1 MLLYYI
7 IFVAV
12 AVVVVVVVVVV
23 VFYMLLMLE
32 ASHLLLCT
40 FAQIF
45 QHSLECSLE
54 CSLMLLMQCSVHGLL
69 SISSLLMEGRVRR
82 LVQSRVA
89 T

>member
-7 IFVAV
+7 IFVA
-12 AVVVVVVVVVV
+12 VVVVVVVV

-69 SISSLLMEGRVRR
+69 SISLLLMEGRVRR